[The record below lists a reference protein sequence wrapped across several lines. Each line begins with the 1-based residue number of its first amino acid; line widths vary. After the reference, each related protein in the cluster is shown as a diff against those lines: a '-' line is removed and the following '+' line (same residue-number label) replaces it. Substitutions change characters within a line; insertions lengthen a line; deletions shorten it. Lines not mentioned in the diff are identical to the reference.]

1 MKKIDL
7 TSSEQ
12 LAAIDKESFNQPQ
25 ILYKHSTTCG
35 LCDIMWEEV
44 KDGNFDLNYLD
55 LHQYRP
61 ISNEIEQKYSVQH
74 ESPQVLMIKDGKCV
88 YNASHRRINAAEIEK
103 QLDLYR

>member
-12 LAAIDKESFNQPQ
+12 LITIDKASFNQPQ
-25 ILYKHSTTCG
+25 VLYKHSTTCG

-44 KDGNFDLNYLD
+44 IKGDFELNYLD
-55 LHQYRP
+55 LHKYRP
-61 ISNEIEQKYSVQH
+61 ISNEIEQKYNVQH
-74 ESPQVLMIKDGKCV
+74 ESPQVLIIKDGKSV

-103 QLDLYR
+103 QIELYR